1 MKNLLSITLIF
12 SMFMLFSCG
21 EATTTA
27 KDGDKTE
34 ISKCGEEGHECTEAC
49 HAKEEHD
56 HADHEGQDHGKTAH
70 VCTADCKEG
79 ACSFKCGEEGHECSE
94 ACKSH
99 ELVEHKCSDD
109 CKDGVCSFKCG
120 EKGHECTDL
129 CKAHTN
135 VKKHDCSAEG
145 ANCNTGTHK
154 CGDHCGCGD
163 GCECTSE
170 KSCSDNC
177 KIKAA

>member
-34 ISKCGEEGHECTEAC
+34 ISKCGEEGHECS
-49 HAKEEHD
+49 D
-56 HADHEGQDHGKTAH
+56 
-70 VCTADCKEG
+70 
-79 ACSFKCGEEGHECSE
+79 
-94 ACKSH
+94 ACKAH

-135 VKKHDCSAEG
+135 VKEHDCSAEG